1 MFDIHSL
8 FFDLIALFIFIKLAF
23 PLLVNVMLVTVVY
36 NLCKYYAVI
45 YEWMIIILRSCV
57 VQV

>member
-45 YEWMIIILRSCV
+45 YE
-57 VQV
+57 